1 MAMTGDF
8 IQTGFEDPC
17 FLMSRAAR
25 FEGEGKLTGE
35 RLLFFLKDGNL
46 SCVVFMVISFGKT
59 YRAMRRL
66 YLHHE

>member
-1 MAMTGDF
+1 
-8 IQTGFEDPC
+8 
-17 FLMSRAAR
+17 MSRAALV
-25 FEGEGKLTGE
+25 EGEGELTGE

-46 SCVVFMVISFGKT
+46 SCAVFMVISFGKA